1 MDEGFDNLM
10 KELKENGAPSI
21 KVTEN
26 INPRIKKSDLI
37 NYLKNK
43 K

>member
-1 MDEGFDNLM
+1 MME
-10 KELKENGAPSI
+10 ELKESGSPTI
-21 KVTEN
+21 KVNEN
-26 INPRIKKSDLI
+26 VNARIKKSDLI